1 MKSILVIGGG
11 LVGAA
16 CAFRLQQAGIRT
28 ILIDPGD
35 KRRAASYGNAG
46 HIGAEQ
52 VSPWATWS
60 NVLRA
65 PASSFALGGPL
76 DFRWSD
82 AGQVLPWASRFLRAC
97 DPGAAAR
104 GRAALSALLFDTMG
118 AWRRLARDVSA
129 PDLVLPHGHVTAWT
143 SARGAE
149 RGRRSAERTNWG
161 AATWRD
167 LSSDELA
174 RYGPIMKRP
183 PRAGILFSG
192 TGQVRDPQGARDAIL
207 AAFVAIG
214 GEIVAGKV
222 ARVDDGGAVAL
233 ESGAAPRADAVLIAA
248 GAWSGALMRQ
258 LGQAAPLI
266 GERGYSV
273 QSLQHDWPED
283 LPTTVFEQHFVVF
296 SRFTS
301 GLRATSCI
309 EFGSPDAP
317 GDTRKWRLL
326 ERRIGELGVRFSSTP
341 DRWVGPRPTLPDY
354 VPAIG
359 RLARAPNV
367 LYAFGH
373 AHLGLTMCAATAE
386 IIASIAVEREAPID
400 LRAFEI
406 ERFG

>member
-28 ILIDPGD
+28 TLIDPGN

-52 VSPWATWS
+52 VSPWSTWG

-65 PASSFALGGPL
+65 PAASFAVGGPL

-82 AGQVLPWASRFLRAC
+82 AALVLPWVSRFLGAC
-97 DPGAAAR
+97 DAKTVAR
-104 GRAALSALLFDTMG
+104 GRAALSSLLHDTMS
-118 AWRRLARDVSA
+118 AWQLLARDVSA

-143 SARGAE
+143 SARAAE
-149 RGRRSAERTNWG
+149 RGRQSAERTNWG
-161 AATWRD
+161 ATTWRD
-167 LSSDELA
+167 LNAEELA
-174 RYGPIMKRP
+174 RYAAIMKRP
-183 PRAGILFSG
+183 PREGILFSG

-207 AAFVAIG
+207 GAFAAIG
-214 GEIVAGKV
+214 GETVSGKV
-222 ARVDDGGAVAL
+222 TRIDANGALTL
-233 ESGAAPRADAVLIAA
+233 ESGTVPRADAVLIAA

-258 LGQAAPLI
+258 LGQVAPLI
-266 GERGYSV
+266 SERGYHV
-273 QSLQHDWPED
+273 QSPQHDWPED

-296 SRFTS
+296 SRFSS

-317 GDTRKWRLL
+317 GDARKWRLL
-326 ERRIGELGVRFSSTP
+326 ERRIADLGVRFSSTP
-341 DRWVGPRPTLPDY
+341 DRWVGSRPTLPDY

-359 RLARAPNV
+359 RLKRAPNV

-386 IIASIAVEREAPID
+386 IVAALATERGSTIDIA
-400 LRAFEI
+400 AFAI